1 MLSILK
7 QQEET
12 WFNFIALLYWMV
24 CLSSSTFLN
33 HCLIVSPPDATF
45 SSTLWSRC
53 SKGSPCRRF
62 DIAFFWE
69 TGERRLFTFHLKTTC
84 PSLPSL
90 SLSLSFSC
98 KSKRESVERERR
110 SLFSSLVFPLSIFY
124 FEKWPFCYPFRR
136 ISQQR
141 YVSSTHWLV
150 HHRTDDQS
158 SESRDLFLWF
168 ALSLVIHLIQG
179 MLLHMH
185 SCRHSR
191 VRVTDTGMHCF

>member
-84 PSLPSL
+84 PSLFQVSL
-90 SLSLSFSC
+90 SLSLASRGENR
-98 KSKRESVERERR
+98 SKGREDHCFPL
-110 SLFSSLVFPLSIFY
+110 LFSHCLSFTSKNGLFATLLEEYHNNAMSVLHTDLFTI
-124 FEKWPFCYPFRR
+124 ERM
-136 ISQQR
+136 ISQAR
-141 YVSSTHWLV
+141 VEISSF
-150 HHRTDDQS
+150 
-158 SESRDLFLWF
+158 DLLYLSWF
-168 ALSLVIHLIQG
+168 ISYRECCSTCIVVDI
-179 MLLHMH
+179 
-185 SCRHSR
+185 R
-191 VRVTDTGMHCF
+191 V